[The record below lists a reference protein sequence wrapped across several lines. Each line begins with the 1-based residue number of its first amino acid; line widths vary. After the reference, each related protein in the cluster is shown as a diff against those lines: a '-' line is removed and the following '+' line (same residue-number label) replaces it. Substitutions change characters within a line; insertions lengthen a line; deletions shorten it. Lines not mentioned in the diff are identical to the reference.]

1 MEIKVRGCLKL
12 CMKVVRCFSSCD
24 SGRCH
29 NPQKFQG
36 VVVLNLFLRD
46 EGQLLA
52 KQRSIGL
59 GAKKRTVGSER
70 FIKEVCIYLIPKRS
84 DEVCSTL
91 PPREEEP
98 LNPSYAAAEGLGT
111 EWGRFEGDQEET
123 AQVDRGR
130 SAVGFSGSG
139 EEWC

>member
-1 MEIKVRGCLKL
+1 MSFCRLKSASWKKKEL
-12 CMKVVRCFSSCD
+12 LLIG
-24 SGRCH
+24 SGWAR
-29 NPQKFQG
+29 Q
-36 VVVLNLFLRD
+36 
-46 EGQLLA
+46 
-52 KQRSIGL
+52 
-59 GAKKRTVGSER
+59 RTVGSER

-91 PPREEEP
+91 PPLEEEP
-98 LNPSYAAAEGLGT
+98 LNPSYAAAEGSGT

-139 EEWC
+139 VVCC

>member
-1 MEIKVRGCLKL
+1 
-12 CMKVVRCFSSCD
+12 MK
-24 SGRCH
+24 
-29 NPQKFQG
+29 
-36 VVVLNLFLRD
+36 LFLRN
-46 EGQLLA
+46 GSQLLA
-52 KQRSIGL
+52 KHPPIGF
-59 GAKKRTVGSER
+59 GGGKRTVGPER

-98 LNPSYAAAEGLGT
+98 LNPSYAAAEGSGT

-123 AQVDRGR
+123 AQVGRGR
-130 SAVGFSGSG
+130 SAVGFLGLG